1 MHTLR
6 MTIVGLLLLGV
17 FVLGARLWNR
27 SQGRRADGAW
37 AFIWIWLVL
46 ALANLLVGVFA
57 AGIPLLTEILVLI
70 VVFGVPAA
78 AAWYLSQRFR
88 SGAPPQ
94 SRP

>member
-17 FVLGARLWNR
+17 FVLAARLWNR
-27 SQGRRADGAW
+27 RQGQRADGAW
-37 AFIWIWLVL
+37 IFIWIWLVL

-57 AGIPLLTEILVLI
+57 AGFPLLTEILVLI

-78 AAWYLSQRFR
+78 AAWYLSHRFR
-88 SGAPPQ
+88 SGAAPPTH
-94 SRP
+94 P